1 MRWQTTAALAVILA
15 LLGGFYYLYEV
26 RWAADREQA
35 ESRKGRV
42 FTADAKD
49 VAEIEIKRAE
59 DTVRAAREGEGW
71 QLTEPVKWRGNRGT
85 IDETLTSILTAKID
99 REIAAT
105 PGSLA
110 DYGLDK
116 PAADVT
122 LKLKDGKTLGLQLGA
137 KSPTGVWVYAR
148 ERDKP
153 AVFVVGD
160 SVLRDTTR
168 PVADFRDRT
177 ILAFDRKEVSGF
189 EVVTDDT
196 RLVVDHA
203 GDKWTLAQ
211 PVTLPADTEVVN
223 ELLDKLSAAKIKEF
237 VAEGSRGREAFGL
250 DRPLRL
256 TVRTGRDKNRADR
269 SLLLG
274 RFDADKKGVYAM
286 RPDEPSVLLLP
297 EDVFK
302 AVPRNVAVLRNKT
315 IAEIDRDKV
324 TRLDIEGPKG
334 TVSVT
339 KDNDRWKIVAPQTVA
354 ADAAEVGALL
364 VRIRALRAQGFLTD
378 DASGVARYLA
388 RPEVR
393 VTVTQQGAPPTIL
406 LLAPSPERRA
416 GVPSAYAA
424 VAGSGPVV
432 LVDAAALGELG
443 RSFNDLRDHTLVS
456 DLEPNDVKRM
466 RVRAGGQTVVL
477 ERSGD
482 SDWTMLEPSKGAAKS
497 PKALDVLYMVRALKW
512 KEIVAPGGEEPARY
526 GLDAPSMEVALF
538 RSDGSEIATVL
549 VGKREGDRA
558 FVKTKAAP
566 AIYAVES
573 RTLGDPPKIPDDF
586 KG

>member
-15 LLGGFYYLYEV
+15 VLGGFYYVYEV

-42 FTADAKD
+42 FTTEAKD
-49 VAEIEIKRAE
+49 VAEIEIKRAD
-59 DTVRAAREGEGW
+59 DTVRAVREGEGW

-85 IDETLTSILTAKID
+85 LDETLTSILTARID

-105 PGSLA
+105 PGSLVEF
-110 DYGLDK
+110 GLDK

-122 LKLKDGKTLGLQLGA
+122 LKLKDGKALGLQLGA

-160 SVLRDTTR
+160 GVLRDTTR
-168 PVADFRDRT
+168 PVTDFRDRA
-177 ILAFDRKEVSGF
+177 ILAFDRKDVTGF
-189 EVVTDDT
+189 EVVTDDA
-196 RLVVDHA
+196 RLVVDRA
-203 GDKWTLAQ
+203 GDRWTLTQ
-211 PVTLPADTEVVN
+211 PVALQADTEVVN
-223 ELLDKLSAAKIKEF
+223 EMLDKLSAAKIKEF
-237 VAEGSRGREAFGL
+237 VAEGPRGRDAFGL

-256 TVRTGRDKNRADR
+256 TLRTGRDKDRADR
-269 SLLLG
+269 PLLLG

-302 AVPRNVAVLRNKT
+302 VVPRNVAVLRNKT
-315 IAEIDRDKV
+315 LVAVDREKV
-324 TRLDIEGPKG
+324 TRLDVESPKG
-334 TVSVT
+334 TVSVA
-339 KDNDRWKIVAPQTVA
+339 KDKDVWRIVAPQAVA
-354 ADAAEVGALL
+354 ADPTEVGALL
-364 VRIRALRAQGFLTD
+364 VRLLALRAQGFLTD
-378 DASGVARYLA
+378 DSSGIARYLGK
-388 RPEVR
+388 PQVR
-393 VTVTQQGAPPTIL
+393 VTVTQQGAPPLTL

-416 GVPSAYAA
+416 GAPSAYAA

-432 LVDAAALGELG
+432 LVDASALGELG
-443 RSFNDLRDHTLVS
+443 RSLDDLRDRTLVS
-456 DLEPNDVKRM
+456 DLQPRDVTRL
-466 RVRAGGQTVVL
+466 RVRAGSQTAVL
-477 ERSGD
+477 ERSGEN
-482 SDWTMLEPSKGAAKS
+482 DWKMVEPSKGAAKQA
-497 PKALDVLYMVRALKW
+497 KVTDVLYMVRALKW
-512 KEIVAPGGEEPARY
+512 KDIVAPGGEEPARY
-526 GLDAPSMEVALF
+526 GLDAPSLEVTLF
-538 RSDGSEIATVL
+538 RADGSEITTVL

-558 FVKTKAAP
+558 FVKTKASP

-573 RTLGDPPKIPDDF
+573 RILGDPPKIPDDF

>member
-1 MRWQTTAALAVILA
+1 
-15 LLGGFYYLYEV
+15 
-26 RWAADREQA
+26 
-35 ESRKGRV
+35 
-42 FTADAKD
+42 
-49 VAEIEIKRAE
+49 
-59 DTVRAAREGEGW
+59 
-71 QLTEPVKWRGNRGT
+71 
-85 IDETLTSILTAKID
+85 
-99 REIAAT
+99 
-105 PGSLA
+105 
-110 DYGLDK
+110 
-116 PAADVT
+116 
-122 LKLKDGKTLGLQLGA
+122 
-137 KSPTGVWVYAR
+137 
-148 ERDKP
+148 
-153 AVFVVGD
+153 
-160 SVLRDTTR
+160 
-168 PVADFRDRT
+168 
-177 ILAFDRKEVSGF
+177 
-189 EVVTDDT
+189 
-196 RLVVDHA
+196 
-203 GDKWTLAQ
+203 
-211 PVTLPADTEVVN
+211 VN

-256 TVRTGRDKNRADR
+256 TVRTGRDKDRADR

-274 RFDADKKGVYAM
+274 RFDTDKKGVYAM

-339 KDNDRWKIVAPQTVA
+339 KDNDRWKIIAPQAVA
-354 ADAAEVGALL
+354 ADATEVGALL

-393 VTVTQQGAPPTIL
+393 VTVTQQGAPPTTL

-416 GVPSAYAA
+416 GAPSAYAA
-424 VAGSGPVV
+424 VAGGGPVV

-456 DLEPNDVKRM
+456 GLEPKDVKRL
-466 RVRAGGQTVVL
+466 RVRAGAQTVVL

-482 SDWTMLEPSKGAAKS
+482 NDWKMLEPTKGAAKS
-497 PKALDVLYMVRALKW
+497 EKAIDVLYMVRALKW
-512 KEIVAPGGEEPARY
+512 KDIVAPGGEEPARY
-526 GLDAPSMEVALF
+526 GLDTPSMEVALF
-538 RSDGSEIATVL
+538 RADGSEIATVL

-558 FVKTKAAP
+558 FVKTKAGP

-573 RTLGDPPKIPDDF
+573 RTLGEAPKVPDDF